1 MPISM
6 LFKFRLVI
14 FYNRHVLSTKN
25 NHNLTEKDHQI
36 LLKQS
41 KLSLKK
47 ENGQCFSLLLT
58 YTVSLLGTFGTSPVG
73 CSGNS
78 WRLACGSWML
88 GTANCLN
95 GAVITLVSNYLIGSP
110 SLASL
115 FLFLVSLNWVN
126 FYHCNEKNKKSEKK
140 KIDKVEVFLTN
151 EWVTGG
157 VGWKLWRLLLVKAWD
172 HSQRF
177 MMMRFFHFELNDS
190 ITC

>member
-1 MPISM
+1 MVT
-6 LFKFRLVI
+6 R
-14 FYNRHVLSTKN
+14 
-25 NHNLTEKDHQI
+25 E
-36 LLKQS
+36 
-41 KLSLKK
+41 SLKNPAGRMFGK
-47 ENGQCFSLLLT
+47 QLAACLWELGGLL
-58 YTVSLLGTFGTSPVG
+58 VVELGCPGG
-73 CSGNS
+73 
-78 WRLACGSWML
+78 ASWML